1 MSPDPSG
8 APGPVPVAGLASS
21 RGPLASILALTGGE
35 VVNKAARFLA
45 AIVLARTLTLA
56 EFGAVN
62 VGIAAAGL
70 VLMATTLGLPDIGAA
85 DVAVDRARA
94 RGIAGRVLAG
104 RLVALAALGIPVAIV
119 LLLAHAAE
127 TNLVLVAAAMAV
139 GLALS
144 ADWLLRGL
152 ERMRPLAWANATG
165 GLCVLLGTLLV
176 VEASGSAVAALA
188 AFACAE
194 FVVSG
199 LTWWFS
205 GVGWPR
211 RPTSVQLRHAVR
223 RSWPVGLAAFI
234 VYSYYANLDTIILSI
249 ARSAAE
255 AGLYSAPYRTF
266 LAINVVG
273 TFAAYAYL
281 PLVARGDDDRLFE
294 GLRGLFAYGLIAL
307 GTSEVAGDLVLG
319 LLFGERFE
327 SVGTAFII
335 LCIAVPWYVVAFP
348 VGYSLIAQDKNRGF
362 LRGAAAAGG
371 LNLALNLA
379 LIPPFGI
386 DGAAAATSIALI
398 AGSLVWLRSSHRER
412 ELVSAGFVPLA
423 LAATL
428 GGVCASAVSA
438 ASAPIGSA
446 TALLGVLVGATV
458 IRQR

>member
-1 MSPDPSG
+1 MSADPS
-8 APGPVPVAGLASS
+8 
-21 RGPLASILALTGGE
+21 GPLASILALAGGE

-70 VLMATTLGLPDIGAA
+70 VLMATTLGLPDVGAA
-85 DVAVDRARA
+85 DVAVDRGAAR
-94 RGIAGRVLAG
+94 RIAGRVVAG

-119 LLLAHAAE
+119 LLLAHATE
-127 TNLVLVAAAMAV
+127 VDLVLVAAAMAA

-152 ERMRPLAWANATG
+152 ERMRPLAWANAMG
-165 GLCVLLGTLLV
+165 GLFVLLCTLLV
-176 VEASGSAVAALA
+176 VEAAPSAVAALA
-188 AFACAE
+188 AFACGE

-205 GVGWPR
+205 GVGRPC
-211 RPTSVQLRHAVR
+211 RPTPVQLRHAVR

-234 VYSYYANLDTIILSI
+234 VYSYYANLDTILLSI

-255 AGLYSAPYRTF
+255 AGLYSAPYRSF

-281 PLVARGDDDRLFE
+281 PLVARGDQQRLFE

-307 GTSEVAGDLVLG
+307 GTVELAGGVVLE

-348 VGYSLIAQDKNRGF
+348 VGYSLIAQDRNRRF
-362 LRGAAAAGG
+362 LRGAAVAGG
-371 LNLALNLA
+371 LNLGLNLA
-379 LIPPFGI
+379 LIPPFGV

-398 AGSLVWLRSSHRER
+398 AGSLVWLRESHSGRRRE
-412 ELVSAGFVPLA
+412 SATFVALA
-423 LAATL
+423 VAATL
-428 GGVCASAVSA
+428 GGVCASALSA
-438 ASAPIGSA
+438 ASAPIGA
-446 TALLGVLVGATV
+446 TTVLLGVLVGATV